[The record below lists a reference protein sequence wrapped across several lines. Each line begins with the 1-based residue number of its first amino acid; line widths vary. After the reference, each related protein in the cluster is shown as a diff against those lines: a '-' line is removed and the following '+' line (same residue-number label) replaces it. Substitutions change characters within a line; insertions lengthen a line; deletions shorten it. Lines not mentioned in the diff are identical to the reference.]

1 MSDENLNDYRIF
13 YTVAKEKNISRA
25 AHSLFISQPAVSKT
39 IHRLED
45 RLGAT
50 LFFRTSRG
58 VSLTAEGQVLFES
71 VEAAMQSLSSGEYQ
85 ILKMKNLD
93 LGHIRIGVSTTLCK
107 HLLLPYLKDFIHMHP
122 HVRISIYC
130 QSTNQTVKL
139 LEEGIIEIEDIFA
152 ASPCCLEHLGLTEH
166 ISKQLVSSHPSPEIY
181 LESTLFDTA
190 TILLLDKEN
199 MTRQYIDDY
208 LSIRHIQ
215 PKHLLEVTTMDLLIE
230 FAKIGLGVAC
240 VIKNF
245 ILEELKSGALV
256 EVPLSIPIHRREIG
270 FAYSLHRA
278 LSCAAEEFIKAVES

>member
-1 MSDENLNDYRIF
+1 
-13 YTVAKEKNISRA
+13 
-25 AHSLFISQPAVSKT
+25 
-39 IHRLED
+39 
-45 RLGAT
+45 
-50 LFFRTSRG
+50 
-58 VSLTAEGQVLFES
+58 
-71 VEAAMQSLSSGEYQ
+71 
-85 ILKMKNLD
+85 
-93 LGHIRIGVSTTLCK
+93 
-107 HLLLPYLKDFIHMHP
+107 MHP

-139 LEEGIIEIEDIFA
+139 LEEGIIDLGLIGRPLSDKNIQFLPLVEIEDIFA